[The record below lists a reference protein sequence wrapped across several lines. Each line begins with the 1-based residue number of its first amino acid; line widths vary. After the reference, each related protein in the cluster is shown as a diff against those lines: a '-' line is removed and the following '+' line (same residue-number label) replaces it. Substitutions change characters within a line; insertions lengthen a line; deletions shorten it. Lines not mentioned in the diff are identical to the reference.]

1 MSFRS
6 IAPRCISAATVLVLL
21 VAPLASAEAGDL
33 DPTFGGGDGVIQ
45 REVEPGTN
53 EPHMGGIAIRPGD
66 GRIVLAGDADDE
78 TDNGEVHL
86 YGYTAEG
93 LPWSGFGVNGH
104 TIFDEFFDQSVNAIA
119 LLPDGES
126 FVIVGNHRATAVD
139 DPTSSYI
146 AKFDAQG
153 DLDQQWGDGGVQTL
167 PLDDVTQ
174 AVKMVEVDD
183 LGRIYV
189 GGTYSIGPTLGF
201 VGRLTPAGEFDD
213 EWATEGVKTIT
224 FPGTS
229 GSNMFGM
236 TLLANGKVA
245 AVGLAAGGS
254 DAWTALTRLNP
265 NGSYDFSFDGDGRR
279 LESLGEDLEIAHD
292 VEETVDGKLVVSGQA
307 QDGSNTVDNPMFGWF
322 ARYKKDGTP
331 DGSFGDDGLVHLDG
345 AFDPYEQVRVWDLE
359 VQHDQKL
366 VGALEGD
373 PGVDASFDHGI
384 VRLNRD
390 GSLDTSFAGGAGY
403 LFQDWGVG
411 DSTNND
417 IATELLLDDE
427 GRALTAGAAMVGYFG
442 VARYQTDPGTTTS
455 AKARVKAGKV
465 KVSGFVSPPH
475 EGDLVK
481 LKLQKKVGGNFTN
494 VGSKS
499 VSLGPASDKD
509 SNGTLESRYSASF
522 TPPGGTCRVK
532 AMFSGDAVH
541 DPSSDTTAPL
551 AC

>member
-6 IAPRCISAATVLVLL
+6 VAPRCVSVAAALVLL
-21 VAPLASAEAGDL
+21 VAPLASADAGDL
-33 DPTFGGGDGVIQ
+33 DPSFGGGDGVIQ
-45 REVEPGTN
+45 REVELGTN
-53 EPHMGGIAIRPGD
+53 EPHMGGIAIRPD
-66 GRIVLAGDADDE
+66 GRIVFAGDADDE
-78 TDNGEVHL
+78 NENSDVHL

-104 TIFDEFFDQSVNAIA
+104 TVFDEFFDQSVNAIA

-126 FVIVGNHRATAVD
+126 FVIVGNHRATAID
-139 DPTSSYI
+139 DPPSSYI
-146 AKFDAQG
+146 ARFDSQG
-153 DLDQQWGDGGVQTL
+153 DLDQQWGNGGVQTL
-167 PLDDVTQ
+167 PLDDVVQ

-183 LGRIYV
+183 QGRIYI
-189 GGTYSIGPTLGF
+189 GGSYSAGPTLGF
-201 VGRLTPAGEFDD
+201 VGRLTPTGEFDD

-265 NGSYDFSFDGDGRR
+265 NGSYDFTFDGDGRR

-307 QDGSNTVDNPMFGWF
+307 QNGSNTVDNPQFGWF

-331 DGSFGDDGLVHLDG
+331 DGSFGEDGLVHLDG
-345 AFDPYEQVRVWDLE
+345 ALDPYEQVRVWDLE

-373 PGVDASFDHGI
+373 PGLDASFDHGI

-390 GSLDTSFAGGAGY
+390 GSLDTSFAGGTGY
-403 LFQDWGVG
+403 FFDDWGVG
-411 DSTNND
+411 DATNND
-417 IATELLLDDE
+417 IATELQIDDE

-442 VARYQTDPGTTTS
+442 VARYETDPATTTS
-455 AKARVKAGKV
+455 VEARVRAGKV

-475 EGDLVK
+475 EDDVVK
-481 LKLQKKVGGNFTN
+481 IKLQKKVGGNFTN
-494 VGSKS
+494 IGSKS
-499 VSLGPASDKD
+499 GSLGAATDKD
-509 SNGTLESRYSASF
+509 RNGTLESRFSTSF
-522 TPPGGTCRVK
+522 APPGGSCRVK
-532 AMFSGDAVH
+532 ATFPGDDVH
-541 DPSSDTTAPL
+541 DPSSATTAPFP
-551 AC
+551 C